1 MKTMKKSSTRKDGVK
16 FVDPVTRVT
25 EYRHV
30 DKITC
35 WYEAEEKVPIAL
47 EFPSGT
53 SSAESLVEKYHI
65 CSVQALYAWAG
76 KYVS

>member
-30 DKITC
+30 DKTTY
-35 WYEAEEKVPIAL
+35 WYEAEEKVPIL
-47 EFPSGT
+47 
-53 SSAESLVEKYHI
+53 LRK
-65 CSVQALYAWAG
+65 Q
-76 KYVS
+76 